1 MRLRFVSTMEA
12 TFRQLKANEMRLL
25 AKLLD
30 HGFPGRDALRV
41 QLSSLGTAETDSIDS
56 IMGGRS
62 EVQIPLLWCN
72 PQNAY

>member
-1 MRLRFVSTMEA
+1 MSGSIMRLRFVSTMEA

-41 QLSSLGTAETDSIDS
+41 QLSSLAARQIDKNGS
-56 IMGGRS
+56 LELRYGGDRFD
-62 EVQIPLLWCN
+62 
-72 PQNAY
+72 